1 MKKKVSIDFFQI
13 IKKKVLELEQE
24 LKTLQRE
31 SREKLVEGD
40 KSKPELDL
48 EAQLQ
53 TTLRQAKMILK
64 ECEPVPNPVHSDF
77 VQIGSLVEFSF
88 ENNGKKVMRVEGVG
102 GFADTC
108 STESPLGCQII
119 GARKEQTFLVNNRKV
134 MLTNIF

>member
-1 MKKKVSIDFFQI
+1 MKKKVSIDFFKI
-13 IKKKVLELEQE
+13 IKKRAQELEAE
-24 LKTLQRE
+24 LKSVQRE
-31 SREKLVEGD
+31 SKERLVEGD

-64 ECEPVPNPVHSDF
+64 ECEPVPNPVHNDF

-102 GFADTC
+102 GYADTC
-108 STESPLGCQII
+108 STESPLGRQII
-119 GARKEQTFLVNNRKV
+119 GAKKEQTFTVNNRKV
-134 MLTNIF
+134 ILTNIF